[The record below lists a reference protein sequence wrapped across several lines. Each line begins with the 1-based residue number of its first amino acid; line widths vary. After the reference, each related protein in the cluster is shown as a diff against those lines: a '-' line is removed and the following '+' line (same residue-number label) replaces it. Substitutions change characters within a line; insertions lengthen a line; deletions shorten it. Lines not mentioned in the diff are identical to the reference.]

1 MRGDDPTLI
10 SFAGIARKIRFRQH
24 PTLTACWVWQ
34 GYFQSPNAPKTGAG
48 RSARQDIFERVRGYR
63 PGGRIV
69 LLCGAEDC
77 VNPHHVKDPTS

>member
-1 MRGDDPTLI
+1 MRGEDPTLI
-10 SFAGIARKIRFRQH
+10 SFRTIARKIRFRQH

-34 GYFQSPNAPKTGAG
+34 AG
-48 RSARQDIFERVRGYR
+48 KSARQDVFERVRGYR

-77 VNPHHVKDPTS
+77 VNPHHVKAPTPE